1 VAHRKELQIPRG
13 IIIFYITD
21 IELQSPWSMEAMA
34 KEGDMK
40 KLALGF
46 ALTVII
52 FWAVG
57 IGYAEPRILG
67 KTVEYTAQ
75 GVVMKGYLAYGENI
89 TGKRPGVLVVHEWWG
104 LNNYARKRARMLAKL
119 GCTALA
125 VDMYGDGKQ
134 AMHPDDAKKF
144 SSELMKNFD
153 DAKAR
158 FMAAMEFL
166 KQQPGVDPTRIAA
179 IGYCMGGGIVL
190 NMARQG
196 VDLKGV
202 VSFHGSLS
210 AVKPAQ
216 PGSVKARVLVLHG
229 GDDKFI
235 PPEQIE
241 AFKQEM
247 RSAGADFQFISY
259 PGALHSFTNPEATE
273 LGKKF
278 NMPIAYNA
286 KADKESWNE
295 MKKFLRTI
303 FKK

>member
-1 VAHRKELQIPRG
+1 VVHRNELQIPRG
-13 IIIFYITD
+13 IIIFYIRD

-34 KEGDMK
+34 KEGAMK

-57 IGYAEPRILG
+57 IGYAEPRISG
-67 KTVEYTAQ
+67 KTVEYSAQ
-75 GVVMKGYLAYGENI
+75 GVVMKGYLAYDENI
-89 TGKRPGVLVVHEWWG
+89 KGRRSGVLVVHEWWG
-104 LNNYARKRARMLAKL
+104 LNEYARKRARMVAEL
-119 GCTALA
+119 GYTALA

-158 FMAAMEFL
+158 FTAAMEFL
-166 KQQPGVDPTRIAA
+166 KQQPNVDPTRIAA
-179 IGYCMGGGIVL
+179 IGYCTGGGVVL

-202 VSFHGSLS
+202 ASFHGSLS

-216 PGSVKARVLVLHG
+216 PGTVKAKLLVLHG

-247 RSAGADFQFISY
+247 KSAGVDFQFISY
-259 PGALHSFTNPEATE
+259 PGAVHSFTNPDADE
-273 LGKKF
+273 LGKKY

-286 KADKESWNE
+286 DADRKSWGE
-295 MKKFLRTI
+295 LKGFLKKI
-303 FKK
+303 FRE

>member
-1 VAHRKELQIPRG
+1 
-13 IIIFYITD
+13 
-21 IELQSPWSMEAMA
+21 MEAMA
-34 KEGDMK
+34 KEGAMK

-57 IGYAEPRILG
+57 IGYAEPRISG
-67 KTVEYTAQ
+67 KTVEYSAQ
-75 GVVMKGYLAYGENI
+75 GVVMKGYLAYDENI
-89 TGKRPGVLVVHEWWG
+89 KGRRPGVLVVHEWWG
-104 LNNYARKRARMLAKL
+104 LNEYARKRARMVAEL
-119 GCTALA
+119 GYTALA

-158 FMAAMEFL
+158 FTAAMEFL
-166 KQQPGVDPTRIAA
+166 KQQPSVDPTRIAA
-179 IGYCMGGGIVL
+179 IGYCMGGGVVL

-202 VSFHGSLS
+202 ASFHGSLS

-216 PGSVKARVLVLHG
+216 PGTVKAKLLVLHG

-247 RSAGADFQFISY
+247 KSAGVDFQFISY
-259 PGALHSFTNPEATE
+259 PGAVHSFTNPDADE
-273 LGKKF
+273 LGKKY

-286 KADKESWNE
+286 DADRKSWGE
-295 MKKFLRTI
+295 LKGFLKKI
-303 FKK
+303 FRE